1 MMYSEVVS
9 VFPRF
14 DNWNRF
20 EKFVLLNLTVLVLFF
35 VAQLWEAFSLKGIK
49 KTVSRQLFKLP
60 FIKAKV
66 EKDLKEM
73 KLQVASGFPE

>member
-1 MMYSEVVS
+1 MYSEVVS

-20 EKFVLLNLTVLVLFF
+20 EKFVVLNVVVLLLFF
-35 VAQLWEAFSLKGIK
+35 VAQAWRAFSLKGIK
-49 KTVSRQLFKLP
+49 KSLSRKLFKLP

-66 EKDLKEM
+66 EKDLKTM
-73 KLQVASGFPE
+73 KLQVVAGFP

>member
-1 MMYSEVVS
+1 MYSEVVS

-20 EKFVLLNLTVLVLFF
+20 EKFVLLNLTILVLFF
-35 VAQLWEAFSLKGIK
+35 VAQLWKAFSFKGIK

-60 FIKAKV
+60 FIKAKI

>member
-1 MMYSEVVS
+1 MYSEVIS

-20 EKFVLLNLTVLVLFF
+20 EKFVLLNLTVLALFF
-35 VAQLWEAFSLKGIK
+35 VSQLWKAFSLKGIK

-73 KLQVASGFPE
+73 KLQVVSGFPE